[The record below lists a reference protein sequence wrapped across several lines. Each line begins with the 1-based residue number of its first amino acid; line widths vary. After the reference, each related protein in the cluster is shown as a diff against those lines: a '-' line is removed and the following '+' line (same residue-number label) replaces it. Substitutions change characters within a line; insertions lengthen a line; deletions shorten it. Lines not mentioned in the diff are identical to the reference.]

1 MNAAEKLYELAK
13 TLPEERV
20 VELLDFAEYLL
31 QKRSRL
37 GVADATEKTL
47 DFRQAAGLGQEIW
60 QGVDVEQY
68 IEQERMEW
76 D

>member
-1 MNAAEKLYELAK
+1 MKDWWRDYIAK
-13 TLPEERV
+13 ALPEDRV

-31 QKRSRL
+31 QKRSKQEVV
-37 GVADATEKTL
+37 VAIDQPL

-68 IEQERMEW
+68 IQQERMEW